1 MDDSDLTFI
10 LVSTPSSRLSH
21 HGHILL
27 LLSPFIEGL
36 LGGWSTLQA
45 TASAYVS
52 DCTSDG
58 SRSHIFSK
66 FIGVFYL
73 GFALGPTV
81 GAYFI
86 RHPLPMFVESSTD
99 THVSSVVKQGVQGM
113 KGMVEMLAA
122 PIPGKVGVPNVTSV
136 FWVAITC
143 SFVNLVFAM
152 FFLPES
158 LDKAKR
164 KAATKARAAEEAE
177 EEARA
182 QLLIGEPTI
191 LEEDEIAVEGA
202 PKSKSRSVSQRANV
216 SVPRSKGKG
225 KGKARS
231 LDANG
236 QDAGGSGLKKLF
248 GPLAIFAPKKVL
260 RADGRSTRTDWSLTM
275 LAGSLALYLLSSVSL
290 PPLLPHIVVLSIS
303 LLRGG
308 ADQAGLGCC
317 RVFSRSSICTRHT
330 SLGGVPSR

>member
-1 MDDSDLTFI
+1 MDHSDLTFI

-86 RHPLPMFVESSTD
+86 RHPLPMFVESSTGLHTSESGSWAWVD
-99 THVSSVVKQGVQGM
+99 EVRAA
-113 KGMVEMLAA
+113 AA

-164 KAATKARAAEEAE
+164 KAAMKATAAEEAE
-177 EEARA
+177 AA
-182 QLLIGEPTI
+182 LLIQDSTI
-191 LEEDEIAVEGA
+191 MADAEDELATTGV
-202 PKSKSRSVSQRANV
+202 PKNKSRSVSQRVNV
-216 SVPRSKGKG
+216 SVPRGKGKG

-260 RADGRSTRTDWSLTM
+260 RADGRSTRTDWSLAM
-275 LAGSLALYLLSSVSL
+275 LAGSLVLYLLSSVS
-290 PPLLPHIVVLSIS
+290 PAPFPHPLF
-303 LLRGG
+303 LLVIWET
-308 ADQAGLGCC
+308 DGLDWIGC
-317 RVFSRSSICTRHT
+317 RRASSRSSTCMRRT
-330 SLGGVPSR
+330 SLGGALSR